1 MSHLAILA
9 MVCHALDAQTHALRL
24 YELLVPYADR
34 NVLTARLP
42 LVCMGSASH
51 HLGLLAL
58 AMSRWEDAALHF
70 EAAIQAHARMDAQP
84 LLARS
89 RYHYAQA
96 LLARGRPGDRLRARE
111 QLDQTRVAAER
122 LGMRQL
128 VARTSD
134 VAGSGGP

>member
-1 MSHLAILA
+1 
-9 MVCHALDAQTHALRL
+9 
-24 YELLVPYADR
+24 
-34 NVLTARLP
+34 
-42 LVCMGSASH
+42 
-51 HLGLLAL
+51 
-58 AMSRWEDAALHF
+58 
-70 EAAIQAHARMDAQP
+70 MDAQP